1 MGCGGIGGIIASSL
15 VERGIDTTVVTHN
28 PAIATAIGERGF
40 TVRGAQSTRVV
51 AGRASAALP
60 DAPGDFDFV
69 FLATQPPQLEAAAR
83 TALPHLRPGGA
94 MVCFQNGLC
103 EEYVTAVAGPDR
115 VIGAIVVFGGSMSA
129 PGVYERTSAGG
140 FVLGR
145 MDGADD
151 TRFAALREALEP
163 IGPVELTR
171 NLTGARWSKL
181 AINCAISSLGTI
193 GGERLGDLLRRRYV
207 RRLGLEVMSE
217 AVMVARACGVQLEK
231 VSGTLDLNWIALTPG
246 DVGGPGSPSLL
257 AKHAVLLAV
266 GAKYRRL
273 RSSMLIAIERGRE
286 PAVDFLN
293 GEVVR
298 RAGALGIPVPINHR
312 VQELIG
318 AIWRRECQPS
328 LALLRRLYEET
339 RERSNAATAGGY
351 RAGSEARPSA

>member
-1 MGCGGIGGIIASSL
+1 VQG
-15 VERGIDTTVVTHN
+15 T
-28 PAIATAIGERGF
+28 
-40 TVRGAQSTRVV
+40 QSTRVV

-103 EEYVTAVAGPDR
+103 EEYVAAVAGPDR

-145 MDGADD
+145 IDGADD

-193 GGERLGDLLRRRYV
+193 SGERLGDLLRHRYV
-207 RRLGLEVMSE
+207 RRLGLEVMSSGHGG
-217 AVMVARACGVQLEK
+217 AACVQLEK
-231 VSGTLDLNWIALTPG
+231 VS
-246 DVGGPGSPSLL
+246 
-257 AKHAVLLAV
+257 
-266 GAKYRRL
+266 
-273 RSSMLIAIERGRE
+273 
-286 PAVDFLN
+286 
-293 GEVVR
+293 
-298 RAGALGIPVPINHR
+298 
-312 VQELIG
+312 
-318 AIWRRECQPS
+318 
-328 LALLRRLYEET
+328 
-339 RERSNAATAGGY
+339 ERSI
-351 RAGSEARPSA
+351 